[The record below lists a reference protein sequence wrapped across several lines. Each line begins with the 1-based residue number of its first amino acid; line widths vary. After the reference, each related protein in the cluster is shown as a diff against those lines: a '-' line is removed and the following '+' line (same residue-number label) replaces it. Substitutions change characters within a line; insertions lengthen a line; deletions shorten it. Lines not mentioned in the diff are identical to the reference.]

1 MDNSLKNKIA
11 NLENNICA
19 DVQVGSIMQD
29 KSKLVKIYTDTK
41 LDMNLL
47 NVLLKARELGG
58 DQDHRESI
66 LMNFTGSHALK
77 VIVVPRDASSG
88 GCGPVGNSSRLS
100 IIPPK
105 LGERQSS
112 SMDKVPMLGF
122 TSFSRLFSLIH
133 MTQGKDFTVKEAVL
147 LKKLPLHPFIRID
160 KSTLMINAYHKL
172 LTSNSQYAILSH
184 HSMVDIGFVSMKD
197 VVKYLAHKY
206 IPD

>member
-66 LMNFTGSHALK
+66 LTNFTGSHALK
-77 VIVVPRDASSG
+77 VIVVPRDANSG
-88 GCGPVGNSSRLS
+88 GGPVGNSSRLS
-100 IIPPK
+100 I
-105 LGERQSS
+105 
-112 SMDKVPMLGF
+112 MDKVPMLGF